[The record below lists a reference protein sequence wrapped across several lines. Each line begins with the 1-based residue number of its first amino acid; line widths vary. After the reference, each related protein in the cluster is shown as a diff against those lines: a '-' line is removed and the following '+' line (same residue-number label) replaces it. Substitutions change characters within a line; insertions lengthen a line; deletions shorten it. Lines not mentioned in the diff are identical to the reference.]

1 MIKKILR
8 DREFVDATLK
18 IAIPVTIQSLIAS
31 SLNTLDTFMI
41 TKLGTEAIA
50 GVGLANQVFF
60 FFSFFL
66 FGLNTGSSI
75 LFSQYYGKSD
85 FKSVRKTMITS
96 LKFSFLIGLIFNAA
110 ALLFP
115 HKIIS
120 LFIDSDPVVIDAG
133 ARYLTWV
140 SSSYIV
146 TAFSFAC
153 GVAMRS
159 TGNPRTP
166 LMASII
172 SFFANAFFN
181 YCFIFGKF
189 GMPELGVVGAAVG
202 TIIARYLE
210 LAVYAYVIVKYRGPV
225 YFKIKDLFKRDFEFL
240 KKFSFIVIPV
250 ILEEILWSFAQ
261 VLYNYFYAKT
271 GVDSTAAIQVA
282 SAVSNMLYIF
292 ARGLSAATTVLVGVK
307 IGEGNY
313 DRAQDMATKSI
324 QTALIMGT
332 FLGAVL
338 IIARKYLLMVF
349 PDLTPEVREITMMTL
364 VAMGFFYPVRTFN
377 SIAVVGVVRGG
388 GDIKYSLLTET
399 STAYLIGVPMA
410 YLGAVFFKLPL
421 HYVFIMISLEEIAKM
436 IIIYPRTR
444 KKRWIRNITT

>member
-1 MIKKILR
+1 MIKKIIN
-8 DREFVDATLK
+8 DKEFVNSTLK
-18 IAIPVTIQSLIAS
+18 IAIPVTLQSLIAS

-85 FKSVRKTMITS
+85 FKSVKKTMITS
-96 LKFSFLIGLIFNAA
+96 VKFSLVIAIIFNAA

-120 LFIDSDPVVIDAG
+120 LFIADDPGVIDAG
-133 ARYLTWV
+133 AKYLTWV
-140 SSSYIV
+140 CSSYIV
-146 TAFSFAC
+146 TALSFAC

-166 LMASII
+166 LIASII

-189 GMPELGVVGAAVG
+189 GMPALGVVGAAVG

-210 LAVYAYVIVKYRGPV
+210 LGVYTYVIIRYKGPL
-225 YFKIKDLFKRDFEFL
+225 YFKLKEFFKRDFAFL
-240 KKFSFIVIPV
+240 KKFSIIVIPV
-250 ILEEILWSFAQ
+250 ILEEIFWSFAQ
-261 VLYNYFYAKT
+261 VLYNYFYAQT

-292 ARGLSAATTVLVGVK
+292 ARGLSAATTVIVGVK
-307 IGEGNY
+307 IGMGDY

-324 QTALIMGT
+324 TSAIMMGT
-332 FLGAVL
+332 ILGTIL
-338 IIARKYLLMVF
+338 ILTRKYLLLLF
-349 PDLTPEVREITMMTL
+349 PDLTPQVREITMTAL
-364 VAMGFFYPVRTFN
+364 FAMGVFYPIKTFN

-399 STAYLIGVPMA
+399 LCAYLVGVPMA
-410 YLGAVFFKLPL
+410 YLGAIVFNMPL
-421 HYVFIMISLEEIAKM
+421 YAVILLISVEEIVKM
-436 IIIYPRTR
+436 IVIYPRTL
-444 KKRWIRNITT
+444 KKRWIRNLTT